1 MIKINLCPID
11 ELQNP
16 YWWIQDV
23 VVAATVTVGAFVAV
37 QYYLGQIQVEIE
49 EVNVK
54 IEEINANEQKL
65 ASDLRRYANMEKD
78 EAELQIKLT
87 ALQQITV
94 SKITKYKPLIV
105 IEHLANL
112 KPEGV
117 WYHYFKVGD
126 ANGDYIELKGQGF
139 DNLLVAELMTALKST
154 ASQQGDESDLRT
166 LVYFDQV
173 MLDQTRTPEVAPRGF
188 PELKAFPEFVIRAEY
203 LERDKSKDKGPTESD
218 LMTQLPPTDSIF
230 RM

>member
-105 IEHLANL
+105 I
-112 KPEGV
+112 
-117 WYHYFKVGD
+117 
-126 ANGDYIELKGQGF
+126 
-139 DNLLVAELMTALKST
+139 
-154 ASQQGDESDLRT
+154 
-166 LVYFDQV
+166 
-173 MLDQTRTPEVAPRGF
+173 
-188 PELKAFPEFVIRAEY
+188 
-203 LERDKSKDKGPTESD
+203 
-218 LMTQLPPTDSIF
+218 
-230 RM
+230 